1 MQPINE
7 VKPMIC
13 HGCQADLSK
22 ARNLSLNI
30 IIGRL
35 VVKCPLCD
43 WNQYVKIKDD
53 GTVEEVTE

>member
-1 MQPINE
+1 
-7 VKPMIC
+7 MIC
-13 HGCQADLSK
+13 HDCQADLSK

-30 IIGRL
+30 ILGRL

-53 GTVEEVTE
+53 GTVEETKE